1 MNNGSKGEEVGVGRG
16 ATGRACRAKASSRHG
31 KSQRVLRKS
40 LQSALNID
48 RSTWNNS

>member
-1 MNNGSKGEEVGVGRG
+1 MEARMRGGGGWEGITRKGLPEQRP
-16 ATGRACRAKASSRHG
+16 SSRHG
-31 KSQRVLRKS
+31 KSQESAQKVS